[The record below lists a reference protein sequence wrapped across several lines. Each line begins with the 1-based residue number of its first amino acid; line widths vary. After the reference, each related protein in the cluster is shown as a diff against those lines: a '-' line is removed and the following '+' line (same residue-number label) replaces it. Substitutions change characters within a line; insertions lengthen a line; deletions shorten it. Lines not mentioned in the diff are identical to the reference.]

1 MAIEIVDIPIKNG
14 DFPVRVSLPEGI
26 YRVYIYIYIYVLYI
40 YTYIYICIIYIYI
53 YVYTNVT
60 ESVPFH
66 RKGDGHT
73 LYAMRLFSAF
83 QSVTPQLD
91 AQHPP
96 FVS

>member
-14 DFPVRVSLPEGI
+14 DFPVRYVSLPEGI
-26 YRVYIYIYIYVLYI
+26 YRVYIY
-40 YTYIYICIIYIYI
+40 TYIYMYYIYI

-73 LYAMRLFSAF
+73 LYERRSWMRNILRSFRSR
-83 QSVTPQLD
+83 SGHV
-91 AQHPP
+91 
-96 FVS
+96 